1 MLRRD
6 FPARVIWRMP
16 TYEYE
21 CTKGCRFEIEQSIK
35 DDPLKRCPKAA
46 CPRGVGGVSVRRL
59 ISAANFIL
67 KGGGWYSDGYSGKG
81 GSKKESGAS
90 DSGGSAKS
98 GDSGGKSESGS
109 KSDSGSKP
117 DSGSKSGSSAAPAS
131 D

>member
-1 MLRRD
+1 
-6 FPARVIWRMP
+6 MP

-46 CPRGVGGVSVRRL
+46 CPRATGGVSVRRL

-67 KGGGWYSDGYSGKG
+67 KGGGWYSDGYSSKG
-81 GSKKESGAS
+81 GAKAKESSSS
-90 DSGGSAKS
+90 DSGGSTKSSDSGAKS
-98 GDSGGKSESGS
+98 GDSGGKS
-109 KSDSGSKP
+109 
-117 DSGSKSGSSAAPAS
+117 DSGSKSGSSAAPAG

>member
-1 MLRRD
+1 
-6 FPARVIWRMP
+6 MP

-46 CPRGVGGVSVRRL
+46 CPKGTGGVSVRRL

-81 GSKKESGAS
+81 GSKPKDSGAS
-90 DSGGSAKS
+90 DSA
-98 GDSGGKSESGS
+98 SGS
-109 KSDSGSKP
+109 STKSS
-117 DSGSKSGSSAAPAS
+117 DSGSKSGDSGSKPGSSAAPAG